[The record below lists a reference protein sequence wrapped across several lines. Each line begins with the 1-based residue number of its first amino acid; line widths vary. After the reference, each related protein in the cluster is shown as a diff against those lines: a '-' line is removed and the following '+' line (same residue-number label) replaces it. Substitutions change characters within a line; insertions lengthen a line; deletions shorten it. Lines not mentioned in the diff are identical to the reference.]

1 MVQKGFN
8 FCWPHLLGMAFAM
21 EQYELPDPVAIGCL
35 RAAAEMA
42 PPANDGELVE
52 KARAAGGVVTP

>member
-1 MVQKGFN
+1 
-8 FCWPHLLGMAFAM
+8 MAFAM